1 MIKNYEM
8 RRALT
13 SAQLAKDTSTDVLK
27 QLIVKNAVR
36 LGQTL
41 SDVEIEV
48 ITFDLQTYLSG
59 LPISFAEVS
68 LILREG
74 VNGNLSADKVF
85 KITSSAVVGWFDS
98 YFKMYAKQRA
108 TLVAEI
114 KGANLKKVTAGATD
128 PNEILKQSILNDFES
143 YKKDN
148 NFLYNRISFKVNAVA
163 YDFLTEKYLSV
174 SRKTKDEAWKWANEN
189 AKFFQKTDT
198 EKDLIKKIIQAKF
211 PPKTDTEFLINLAKT
226 KLIEVFFATVE
237 RIDFNNDYTI

>member
-13 SAQLAKDTSTDVLK
+13 SAQLAIDTDTNVLK

-41 SDVEIEV
+41 SDVELEV
-48 ITFDLQTYLSG
+48 ITTDLQTYLSG

-68 LILREG
+68 LVLREG
-74 VNGNLSADKVF
+74 VNGNLTTDKIFKMTSA
-85 KITSSAVVGWFDS
+85 AVQGWFDS

-108 TLVAEI
+108 TIVAEI
-114 KGANLKKVTAGATD
+114 QGDNLKKLTTSETD
-128 PNEILKQSILNDFES
+128 PSAILKQSISNDFAE

-163 YDFLTEKYLSV
+163 YDFLTKTILIV
-174 SRKTKDEAWKWANEN
+174 SCETKNKAWRWANEN
-189 AKFFQKTDT
+189 AKFFQKSDA

-211 PPKTDTEFLINLAKT
+211 SPKADTEFLINLSKT
-226 KLIEVFFATVE
+226 KLLEVFFSTVE
-237 RIDFNNDYTI
+237 KVDFNQNYAI

>member
-13 SAQLAKDTSTDVLK
+13 SAQLAKDTSTEVIK

-48 ITFDLQTYLSG
+48 ITSDLQTYLSG

-74 VNGNLSADKVF
+74 VNGNFTTDKVY
-85 KITSSAVVGWFDS
+85 KMTSSAVQGWFDS
-98 YFKMYAKQRA
+98 YFKMYAQQRA
-108 TLVAEI
+108 ALVAEL
-114 KGANLKKVTAGATD
+114 KGTNLKKLTAGATD
-128 PNEILKQSILNDFES
+128 PAAILRENIKRDFEE
-143 YKKDN
+143 YKNNN

-163 YDFLTEKYLSV
+163 YDFLTNTILSV
-174 SRKTKDEAWKWANEN
+174 LCETKNKAWQWANKN
-189 AKFFQKTDT
+189 AKFFQKSEPDN
-198 EKDLIKKIIQAKF
+198 LIKKIIHATF
-211 PPKTDTEFLINLAKT
+211 PQKNDTDFLINLAKT
-226 KLIEVFFATVE
+226 KILEVFFASIE
-237 RIDFNNDYTI
+237 KIDFRNQYTI

>member
-13 SAQLAKDTSTDVLK
+13 AAQKAQDTSTDVLK

-48 ITFDLQTYLSG
+48 ITSDLQMYLSG

-74 VNGNLSADKVF
+74 VNGNLSTDKVY
-85 KITSSAVVGWFDS
+85 KMTSSAVQGWFDS

-108 TLVAEI
+108 TLVAEL
-114 KGANLKKVTAGATD
+114 KGTNLKKLTAGATD
-128 PNEILKQSILNDFES
+128 PTEILRESIKRDFEN

-163 YDFLTEKYLSV
+163 YDFLTEKYLFV
-174 SRKTKDEAWKWANEN
+174 SRETKDKAWKWANEN
-189 AKFFQKTDT
+189 VKFFQKTDT

-226 KLIEVFFATVE
+226 KLIELFFVSVE
-237 RIDFNNDYTI
+237 KIDFRNQYTI

>member
-48 ITFDLQTYLSG
+48 ITSDLQTYLSG

-68 LILREG
+68 LVLREG
-74 VNGNLSADKVF
+74 VNGNLSTDKVY
-85 KITSSAVVGWFDS
+85 KMTSSAVQGWFDS

-108 TLVAEI
+108 TLVAELQ
-114 KGANLKKVTAGATD
+114 GADFKKLTAGATD
-128 PNEILKQSILNDFES
+128 PTAILQENIKNDFEE
-143 YKKDN
+143 YKKNN

-163 YDFLTEKYLSV
+163 YDSLTKKCLFV
-174 SRKTKDEAWKWANEN
+174 SHET
-189 AKFFQKTDT
+189 
-198 EKDLIKKIIQAKF
+198 
-211 PPKTDTEFLINLAKT
+211 
-226 KLIEVFFATVE
+226 
-237 RIDFNNDYTI
+237 YSC

>member
-1 MIKNYEM
+1 MIKTYEM

-48 ITFDLQTYLSG
+48 ITSDLQTYLSG

-74 VNGNLSADKVF
+74 VNGNLSTDKVY
-85 KITSSAVVGWFDS
+85 KMTSSAVQSWFDS
-98 YFKMYAKQRA
+98 YFKMYVKQRA
-108 TLVAEI
+108 TIAAEVE
-114 KGANLKKVTAGATD
+114 GTNLKKLTAGATD
-128 PNEILKQSILNDFES
+128 PSAILRESIKRDFEN
-143 YKKDN
+143 YKQDN

-163 YDFLTEKYLSV
+163 FDFLTNTILSV
-174 SRKTKDEAWKWANEN
+174 LCETKNKAWQWAKEN
-189 AKFFQKTDT
+189 AKFFQHSEPDN
-198 EKDLIKKIIQAKF
+198 LIKKIIQARFQQK
-211 PPKTDTEFLINLAKT
+211 PDTDFLINLAKT
-226 KLIEVFFATVE
+226 KILEVFFAGIE
-237 RIDFNNDYTI
+237 KINFKNQYTI

>member
-1 MIKNYEM
+1 MIKTYEM

-48 ITFDLQTYLSG
+48 ITSDLQTYLSG

-74 VNGNLSADKVF
+74 VNGNLSTDKVY
-85 KITSSAVVGWFDS
+85 KMTSSAVQGWFDS
-98 YFKMYAKQRA
+98 YYKMYAKQRA
-108 TLVAEI
+108 TLVSEL
-114 KGANLKKVTAGATD
+114 KGANLKKLTAGATD
-128 PNEILKQSILNDFES
+128 PTAILQENIKRDFEE

-163 YDFLTEKYLSV
+163 YDFLTDGILSV
-174 SRKTKDEAWKWANEN
+174 SCETKNKVWKWAKEN
-189 AKFFQKTDT
+189 AKFFQKSEPDN
-198 EKDLIKKIIQAKF
+198 LIKKIIQAKF
-211 PPKTDTEFLINLAKT
+211 PPKTDTDFLINLSKT
-226 KLIEVFFATVE
+226 KMLEVFFSSVE
-237 RIDFNNDYTI
+237 KIDFNKNYAI

>member
-13 SAQLAKDTSTDVLK
+13 SAQLVKDTSTDVLK

-48 ITFDLQTYLSG
+48 ITSDLQTYLFG

-74 VNGNLSADKVF
+74 VNGNLTTDKVY
-85 KITSSAVVGWFDS
+85 KMTSSAVQGWFDS

-108 TLVAEI
+108 ALVAEL
-114 KGANLKKVTAGATD
+114 KGTNLKKLTAGATD
-128 PNEILKQSILNDFES
+128 PVAILKESIKIDFEK

-163 YDFLTEKYLSV
+163 YDFLTEKILSV
-174 SRKTKDEAWKWANEN
+174 SCETKNKAWKWAKEN
-189 AKFFQKTDT
+189 ARFFQKSETDN
-198 EKDLIKKIIQAKF
+198 LIKKIIQAKF
-211 PPKTDTEFLINLAKT
+211 PPKTDTDFLINLTKT
-226 KLIEVFFATVE
+226 KLIEVFFGSVE
-237 RIDFNNDYTI
+237 KIDFRNQYTI

>member
-41 SDVEIEV
+41 SDVELEV

-68 LILREG
+68 LVLREG
-74 VNGNLSADKVF
+74 VNGNLSTDKVY
-85 KITSSAVVGWFDS
+85 KMTSSAVQGWFDS

-114 KGANLKKVTAGATD
+114 KGANLKKLTAGATD
-128 PNEILKQSILNDFES
+128 PTAILQESIKNDFEE
-143 YKKDN
+143 YKKNN
-148 NFLYNRISFKVNAVA
+148 NFLYNRISFKVDAVA
-163 YDFLTEKYLSV
+163 YDFLTKTILSV
-174 SRKTKDEAWKWANEN
+174 SCETKNKAWKWAKEN
-189 AKFFQKTDT
+189 AKFFQPSEQDN
-198 EKDLIKKIIQAKF
+198 LIKKIISARFTQ
-211 PPKTDTEFLINLAKT
+211 KTDTDLLINLAKT
-226 KLIEVFFATVE
+226 KLIEVFFSSVE
-237 RIDFNNDYTI
+237 KIDFRNQYTI

>member
-8 RRALT
+8 RRALS

-41 SDVEIEV
+41 SDVELEV
-48 ITFDLQTYLSG
+48 ITSDLQTYLSG

-68 LILREG
+68 LVLREG
-74 VNGNLSADKVF
+74 VNGNLSTDKVY
-85 KITSSAVVGWFDS
+85 KMTSSAVQGWFDS

-108 TLVAEI
+108 TLVSEL
-114 KGANLKKVTAGATD
+114 KGANLKKLTAGATD
-128 PNEILKQSILNDFES
+128 PTAILQESVLKDFEE

-163 YDFLTEKYLSV
+163 FNFLTDKILFV
-174 SRKTKDEAWKWANEN
+174 SCETKNKAWKWANEN
-189 AKFFQKTDT
+189 AKFFQHSKPDN
-198 EKDLIKKIIQAKF
+198 LIQKIIQAKF
-211 PPKTDTEFLINLAKT
+211 QQKPDTDFLINLTKT
-226 KLIEVFFATVE
+226 KLLEVFFDSVE
-237 RIDFNNDYTI
+237 KIDFRNQYTI

>member
-41 SDVEIEV
+41 SDVELEV
-48 ITFDLQTYLSG
+48 ITSDLQTYLAG
-59 LPISFAEVS
+59 LLISFAEVS

-74 VNGNLSADKVF
+74 VNGNLSTDKVF
-85 KITSSAVVGWFDS
+85 KMTSSAVQNWFDS

-114 KGANLKKVTAGATD
+114 KGANIKKLTEGEQAPAS
-128 PNEILKQSILNDFES
+128 ILKESIKHDFEE
-143 YKKDN
+143 YKKDS

-163 YDFLTEKYLSV
+163 YDFLIDRILSV
-174 SRKTKDEAWKWANEN
+174 SRETKNKAWEWAKEN
-189 AKFFQKTDT
+189 AKFFQTSEPDNI
-198 EKDLIKKIIQAKF
+198 IKKIIQARF
-211 PPKTDTEFLINLAKT
+211 PQKTDTDFLINLAKT
-226 KLIEVFFATVE
+226 KLIEAFFVSVE
-237 RIDFNNDYTI
+237 KIDFCKKYTI

>member
-48 ITFDLQTYLSG
+48 ITSDLQTYLSG
-59 LPISFAEVS
+59 LPISFAETS
-68 LILREG
+68 LVLREG
-74 VNGNLSADKVF
+74 VNGNLSTDKVY
-85 KITSSAVVGWFDS
+85 KITSSAVQGWFDS

-108 TLVAEI
+108 TLVAEL
-114 KGANLKKVTAGATD
+114 KGANLKKLTAGATD
-128 PNEILKQSILNDFES
+128 PAAMLKESIIKDFAE

-163 YDFLTEKYLSV
+163 YDFISNTILSV
-174 SRKTKDEAWKWANEN
+174 LCETKNKAWKWANEN
-189 AKFFQKTDT
+189 AKFFQHSKPDN
-198 EKDLIKKIIQAKF
+198 LIKKIIQARFQQK
-211 PPKTDTEFLINLAKT
+211 PDTDFLINLTKT
-226 KLIEVFFATVE
+226 KLLEEFFCSVE
-237 RIDFNNDYTI
+237 KIDFRNQYTI

>member
-8 RRALT
+8 RLALT
-13 SAQLAKDTSTDVLK
+13 AAQLAKDTSTDVLK

-48 ITFDLQTYLSG
+48 ITSDLQTYLSG
-59 LPISFAEVS
+59 LPISFVEVS
-68 LILREG
+68 LVLREG
-74 VNGNLSADKVF
+74 VNGYLSTDKVY
-85 KITSSAVVGWFDS
+85 KMTSSAVQGWFDS

-108 TLVAEI
+108 TLVAEL
-114 KGANLKKVTAGATD
+114 KGINQKKLTAGATD
-128 PNEILKQSILNDFES
+128 STEILRESIKRDFEE

-174 SRKTKDEAWKWANEN
+174 SRETKDEAWKWANEN
-189 AKFFQKTDT
+189 AKFFQNSEPDN
-198 EKDLIKKIIQAKF
+198 LIKKIIQARFQQK
-211 PPKTDTEFLINLAKT
+211 PDTYFLINLAKT
-226 KLIEVFFATVE
+226 KLIEVFFSSVE
-237 RIDFNNDYTI
+237 KIDYNKNYAI

>member
-41 SDVEIEV
+41 SEVEIEV
-48 ITFDLQTYLSG
+48 ITSDLQTYLSG
-59 LPISFAEVS
+59 LPISFVEVS
-68 LILREG
+68 LVLREG
-74 VNGNLSADKVF
+74 VNGNLSTDKVY
-85 KITSSAVVGWFDS
+85 KMTSSAVQGWFDS

-108 TLVAEI
+108 TLVAEL
-114 KGANLKKVTAGATD
+114 KGINQKKLTAGATD
-128 PNEILKQSILNDFES
+128 PAAILKESIKIDFEK
-143 YKKDN
+143 YKQDS

-163 YDFLTEKYLSV
+163 YDFLTEKYLFV
-174 SRKTKDEAWKWANEN
+174 SRETKDRAWKWANEN
-189 AKFFQKTDT
+189 AKFFQKSEPDN
-198 EKDLIKKIIQAKF
+198 LIKKIIQARF

-237 RIDFNNDYTI
+237 RIDFNKNYTI

>member
-13 SAQLAKDTSTDVLK
+13 STQLAKDTSTEVLK

-48 ITFDLQTYLSG
+48 ITSDLQTYLSG
-59 LPISFAEVS
+59 LLISFAEVS

-74 VNGNLSADKVF
+74 VNGNLSTDKVY
-85 KITSSAVVGWFDS
+85 KMTSSAVQGWFDS

-108 TLVAEI
+108 TLVAEL
-114 KGANLKKVTAGATD
+114 KGMNQKKLTAGATD
-128 PNEILKQSILNDFES
+128 PAAILQESVIKYFEE

-163 YDFLTEKYLSV
+163 YDFLTKTIVSV
-174 SRKTKDEAWKWANEN
+174 LRETKNKAWKWAKEN
-189 AKFFQKTDT
+189 AKFFQKSEPDN
-198 EKDLIKKIIQAKF
+198 LIKKIIQAKLSQ
-211 PPKTDTEFLINLAKT
+211 KTDVDFLINLTKT
-226 KLIEVFFATVE
+226 KLIEVFFASVE
-237 RIDFNNDYTI
+237 KIDFRKQYTI

>member
-13 SAQLAKDTSTDVLK
+13 ATQLAKDTSTDVLK

-41 SDVEIEV
+41 SDVELEV
-48 ITFDLQTYLSG
+48 ITSDLQTYLSG
-59 LPISFAEVS
+59 LSISFAEVS

-74 VNGNLSADKVF
+74 VNGNLSTDKVY
-85 KITSSAVVGWFDS
+85 KITSSAVQGWFDS

-108 TLVAEI
+108 ALVAEL
-114 KGANLKKVTAGATD
+114 KGTNLKKLTAGATD
-128 PNEILKQSILNDFES
+128 PTAILQENIKRDFES

-163 YDFLTEKYLSV
+163 YDFLTKTIVSV
-174 SRKTKDEAWKWANEN
+174 LRETKNKAWKWANEN
-189 AKFFQKTDT
+189 AKLFQSYEPDN
-198 EKDLIKKIIQAKF
+198 LIKKIIQARF
-211 PPKTDTEFLINLAKT
+211 PQKTDVDFLINLTKT
-226 KLIEVFFATVE
+226 KLLEVFFSSVE
-237 RIDFNNDYTI
+237 KIDFRNQYTI

>member
-48 ITFDLQTYLSG
+48 ITSDLQTYLFG
-59 LPISFAEVS
+59 QPISFAEVS
-68 LILREG
+68 LVLREG
-74 VNGNLSADKVF
+74 VNGNLSTDKVY
-85 KITSSAVVGWFDS
+85 KMTSSAVQGWFDS

-108 TLVAEI
+108 TLVAELQ
-114 KGANLKKVTAGATD
+114 GADFKKLTAGATD
-128 PNEILKQSILNDFES
+128 SAVILRENIKKDFEE

-163 YDFLTEKYLSV
+163 YDFLTKTILSV
-174 SRKTKDEAWKWANEN
+174 SCETKNKAWKWAKEN
-189 AKFFQKTDT
+189 AKFFQPSEQDN
-198 EKDLIKKIIQAKF
+198 LIKKIIQTKF
-211 PPKTDTEFLINLAKT
+211 PPKTDTDFLINLSKT
-226 KLIEVFFATVE
+226 KLLEVFFSAVE
-237 RIDFNNDYTI
+237 KIDFRNQYTI

>member
-1 MIKNYEM
+1 MIKTYEM

-48 ITFDLQTYLSG
+48 ITSDLQTYLFG

-74 VNGNLSADKVF
+74 VNGNLSTDKVY
-85 KITSSAVVGWFDS
+85 KMTSSAVQGWFDS

-108 TLVAEI
+108 TLVSEL
-114 KGANLKKVTAGATD
+114 KGANLKKLTAGATD
-128 PNEILKQSILNDFES
+128 PTAILQENIKRDFEE

-163 YDFLTEKYLSV
+163 YDFLTDGILSV
-174 SRKTKDEAWKWANEN
+174 SCETKDKAWKWAKEN
-189 AKFFQKTDT
+189 AKFFQKSEPDN
-198 EKDLIKKIIQAKF
+198 LIKKIISARFTQ
-211 PPKTDTEFLINLAKT
+211 KTDTDLLINLAKT
-226 KLIEVFFATVE
+226 KLIEVFFAAVSE
-237 RIDFNNDYTI
+237 IDFKKQYTI

>member
-8 RRALT
+8 RRALS

-48 ITFDLQTYLSG
+48 ITSDLQTYLSG

-68 LILREG
+68 LVLREG
-74 VNGNLSADKVF
+74 VNCNLSTDKVY
-85 KITSSAVVGWFDS
+85 KMTSSAVQGWFDS

-114 KGANLKKVTAGATD
+114 KGANLKKLTTGATD
-128 PNEILKQSILNDFES
+128 PTAILQECIKKDFEE
-143 YKKDN
+143 YKKNN

-174 SRKTKDEAWKWANEN
+174 SRETKNKAWKWADEN
-189 AKFFQKTDT
+189 AKFFQQSEHDN
-198 EKDLIKKIIQAKF
+198 LIKKIISAKF
-211 PPKTDTEFLINLAKT
+211 PPKTDTDFLINLSKT
-226 KLIEVFFATVE
+226 KLLEVFFLSVE
-237 RIDFNNDYTI
+237 KIDFNKNYAI

>member
-13 SAQLAKDTSTDVLK
+13 AAQQAQDTSTDVLK

-48 ITFDLQTYLSG
+48 ITSDLQTYLFG

-68 LILREG
+68 LVLREG
-74 VNGNLSADKVF
+74 VNGNLSADKVY
-85 KITSSAVVGWFDS
+85 KMTSSAVQGWFDS

-108 TLVAEI
+108 TLVAELQ
-114 KGANLKKVTAGATD
+114 GADFKKLTAGATD
-128 PNEILKQSILNDFES
+128 PTAILQESIKNDFEE
-143 YKKDN
+143 YKKNN

-163 YDFLTEKYLSV
+163 YDFLTKTILSV
-174 SRKTKDEAWKWANEN
+174 SCETKNKAWKWAKEN
-189 AKFFQKTDT
+189 AKFFQPSEQDN
-198 EKDLIKKIIQAKF
+198 LIKKIISARFTQ
-211 PPKTDTEFLINLAKT
+211 KTDTDLLINLAKT
-226 KLIEVFFATVE
+226 KLIEVFFAAVSE
-237 RIDFNNDYTI
+237 IDFKKQYTI

>member
-13 SAQLAKDTSTDVLK
+13 SAQLAKDTNSDVLK

-48 ITFDLQTYLSG
+48 ITSDLQTYLSG

-68 LILREG
+68 LVLREG
-74 VNGNLSADKVF
+74 VNGNLSTDKVY
-85 KITSSAVVGWFDS
+85 KLTSSAVQGWFDS

-108 TLVAEI
+108 ALMSEI
-114 KGANLKKVTAGATD
+114 RGTNLKKLTAGATC
-128 PNEILKQSILNDFES
+128 PTAILQESILKDFEE

-163 YDFLTEKYLSV
+163 FDFLTDKILSV
-174 SRKTKDEAWKWANEN
+174 SCETKNKAWKWAKEN
-189 AKFFQKTDT
+189 AKFFQKEPDNA
-198 EKDLIKKIIQAKF
+198 IKKFIQAKF
-211 PPKTDTEFLINLAKT
+211 QQKPDTDFLINLAKT
-226 KLIEVFFATVE
+226 KLIEVFFMSVSE
-237 RIDFNNDYTI
+237 IDFKKNYAI

>member
-8 RRALT
+8 RRALS

-48 ITFDLQTYLSG
+48 ITSDLQTYLFG

-68 LILREG
+68 LVLREG
-74 VNGNLSADKVF
+74 VNGNLSTDKVY
-85 KITSSAVVGWFDS
+85 KITSSAVQSWFDS

-108 TLVAEI
+108 ALVAEL
-114 KGANLKKVTAGATD
+114 KGTNLKKLTAGATD
-128 PNEILKQSILNDFES
+128 PVAILQTSIKTDFEE
-143 YKKDN
+143 YKKNN

-163 YDFLTEKYLSV
+163 YDFLTDGILSV
-174 SRKTKDEAWKWANEN
+174 SCETKNKAWKWANEN
-189 AKFFQKTDT
+189 AKFFQT
-198 EKDLIKKIIQAKF
+198 EPENLIKKYIKAKF
-211 PPKTDTEFLINLAKT
+211 QQKSDNDFLINLTKT
-226 KLIEVFFATVE
+226 KLLEVFFDSVE
-237 RIDFNNDYTI
+237 KIDFRNQYTI

>member
-13 SAQLAKDTSTDVLK
+13 AAQKAQDTSTDVLK

-48 ITFDLQTYLSG
+48 ITSDLQTYLSG

-68 LILREG
+68 LVLREG
-74 VNGNLSADKVF
+74 VNGNLSTDKVY
-85 KITSSAVVGWFDS
+85 KITSSAVQGWFDS

-108 TLVAEI
+108 TLVSEL
-114 KGANLKKVTAGATD
+114 KGANLKKLTAGATD
-128 PNEILKQSILNDFES
+128 PTAILQENIKRDFEE
-143 YKKDN
+143 YKKNN

-163 YDFLTEKYLSV
+163 YDFLTDGILSV
-174 SRKTKDEAWKWANEN
+174 SCETKNKAWKWAKEN
-189 AKFFQKTDT
+189 AKFFQKLEPDN
-198 EKDLIKKIIQAKF
+198 LIKKIIHATF
-211 PPKTDTEFLINLAKT
+211 PQKNDTDFLINLAKT
-226 KLIEVFFATVE
+226 KLIELFFVSVE
-237 RIDFNNDYTI
+237 KIDFMKQYTI

>member
-1 MIKNYEM
+1 M

-48 ITFDLQTYLSG
+48 ITSDLQTYLSG

-74 VNGNLSADKVF
+74 VNGNLSTDKVY
-85 KITSSAVVGWFDS
+85 KMTSSAVQGWFDS

-108 TLVAEI
+108 TLVAEL
-114 KGANLKKVTAGATD
+114 KGMNQKKLTAGATD
-128 PNEILKQSILNDFES
+128 PAAILKESIKIDFEK

-174 SRKTKDEAWKWANEN
+174 SRETKDRAWKWANEN

-237 RIDFNNDYTI
+237 QIDFNKNYAI

>member
-8 RRALT
+8 RRALS

-41 SDVEIEV
+41 SDVELEV
-48 ITFDLQTYLSG
+48 ITSDLQTYLSG

-68 LILREG
+68 LVLREG
-74 VNGNLSADKVF
+74 VNGNLSTDKVY
-85 KITSSAVVGWFDS
+85 KMTSSAVQGWFDS

-108 TLVAEI
+108 TLVAEL
-114 KGANLKKVTAGATD
+114 KGADLKKLTAGATD
-128 PNEILKQSILNDFES
+128 STVILRENIKKDFEE

-163 YDFLTEKYLSV
+163 YDFLTKTILSV
-174 SRKTKDEAWKWANEN
+174 SCETKNKAWKWAKEN
-189 AKFFQKTDT
+189 AKFFQLSEQDN
-198 EKDLIKKIIQAKF
+198 LIKKIISARFTQ
-211 PPKTDTEFLINLAKT
+211 KTDTDLLINLAKT
-226 KLIEVFFATVE
+226 KLIEVFFAAVSE
-237 RIDFNNDYTI
+237 IDFKKQYTI

>member
-8 RRALT
+8 RRALS

-41 SDVEIEV
+41 SDVELEI
-48 ITFDLQTYLSG
+48 ITSDLQTYLSG

-68 LILREG
+68 LVLREG
-74 VNGNLSADKVF
+74 VNGNLSTDKVY
-85 KITSSAVVGWFDS
+85 KMTSSAVQGWFDS

-114 KGANLKKVTAGATD
+114 KGAGLKKLTAGATD
-128 PNEILKQSILNDFES
+128 PTVILQESIIKDFEE

-163 YDFLTEKYLSV
+163 YDFLTDGILSV
-174 SRKTKDEAWKWANEN
+174 SCETKNKVWKWAKKN
-189 AKFFQKTDT
+189 AKFFQKSEPDN
-198 EKDLIKKIIQAKF
+198 LIKKIIQAKF
-211 PPKTDTEFLINLAKT
+211 PPKTDTDFLINLTKT
-226 KLIEVFFATVE
+226 KLIEVFFASVE
-237 RIDFNNDYTI
+237 KIDFRNQYTI

>member
-13 SAQLAKDTSTDVLK
+13 AAQQAQDTSTDVLK

-41 SDVEIEV
+41 SDVELEV
-48 ITFDLQTYLSG
+48 ITSDLQTYLSG

-68 LILREG
+68 LVLREG
-74 VNGNLSADKVF
+74 VNGNLSTDKVY
-85 KITSSAVVGWFDS
+85 KMTSSAVQGWFDS

-108 TLVAEI
+108 TLVAEL
-114 KGANLKKVTAGATD
+114 KGMNQKKLTAGATD
-128 PNEILKQSILNDFES
+128 PTAILQENIKRDFEE

-163 YDFLTEKYLSV
+163 YDFLTDKILFV
-174 SRKTKDEAWKWANEN
+174 SCETKNKVWKWANEN
-189 AKFFQKTDT
+189 AKFFQT
-198 EKDLIKKIIQAKF
+198 EPENLIKKIIQAKF
-211 PPKTDTEFLINLAKT
+211 PPKTDTDFLINLSKT
-226 KLIEVFFATVE
+226 KLLEVFFSSVE
-237 RIDFNNDYTI
+237 KIDFRNQYTI

>member
-41 SDVEIEV
+41 SDVELEV
-48 ITFDLQTYLSG
+48 ITSDLQTYLSG

-74 VNGNLSADKVF
+74 VNGNLTTDKVY
-85 KITSSAVVGWFDS
+85 KMTSSAVQGWFDS

-108 TLVAEI
+108 TLVAEL
-114 KGANLKKVTAGATD
+114 KGMNQKKLTAGSTD
-128 PNEILKQSILNDFES
+128 PAAILQENIKRDFEA

-163 YDFLTEKYLSV
+163 YDFLTEKILYV
-174 SRKTKDEAWKWANEN
+174 SCETKNKAWKWANEN
-189 AKFFQKTDT
+189 AKFFQKSEPDN
-198 EKDLIKKIIQAKF
+198 LIKKIIQAKF
-211 PPKTDTEFLINLAKT
+211 PPKTDTDFLINLSKT
-226 KLIEVFFATVE
+226 KLLEVFFSSVE
-237 RIDFNNDYTI
+237 KIDFRNQYTI